1 MTCKNLNLT
10 FTSLFKNRLGNRGDS
25 TMNPDVLQQH
35 QSHTQLQS
43 PSITS
48 SSMASTISNPTSL
61 GDPKNG
67 GALFTLPRELRD
79 EVYRLLVKRR
89 YTVFGDPSPKD
100 TMVAKPD
107 LAVLRVSRAI
117 SCEAHEIF
125 YSESILRYQINL
137 QDYDT
142 IKAVTPPAQ
151 PVNHMKKVK
160 MMISGLEPLKA
171 TAIDRL
177 RYNRHANDICAATL
191 QNFTG
196 AQIFRDNCQIQF
208 LGFNPDMIGSLK
220 THILP
225 TLAAFTGFRTL
236 LIEVYLEDDLKADLR
251 EEVKVFGE
259 TGVAGKIM
267 KRFKSAIQVM
277 QKAMEPTLGPAK
289 RYYYAFSYD
298 LEFHPSEHVPSILRA
313 QAQKLLLDADR
324 LEQHSSFIV

>member
-1 MTCKNLNLT
+1 
-10 FTSLFKNRLGNRGDS
+10 
-25 TMNPDVLQQH
+25 MNPDVLQQH

-43 PSITS
+43 PSTTS

-89 YTVFGDPSPKD
+89 YTVFGDPSHQE
-100 TMVAKPD
+100 PD
-107 LAVLRVSRAI
+107 LAILRVSRAI
-117 SCEAHEIF
+117 SCEAQKIF
-125 YSESILRYQINL
+125 HSESILQYQINL

-142 IKAVTPPAQ
+142 VKAVKSSAQ
-151 PVNHMKKVK
+151 PINHMKKVK
-160 MMISGLEPLKA
+160 MLISGLEPKQA
-171 TAIDRL
+171 RPFHRL
-177 RYNRHANDICAATL
+177 RYLKHATKICAATIN
-191 QNFTG
+191 NFMG
-196 AQIFRDNCQIQF
+196 GQISRDNCYIQF
-208 LGFNPDMIGSLK
+208 PDFNPDMIGSLK

-236 LIEVYLEDDLKADLR
+236 LIVVVLEDDLKADAQK
-251 EEVKVFGE
+251 EMKIFKE
-259 TGVAGKIM
+259 TGSAGEILKGFGSVRRVI
-267 KRFKSAIQVM
+267 R
-277 QKAMEPTLGPAK
+277 KAMEPTLGPAK
-289 RYYYAFSYD
+289 ACKYRFAIG